1 MKKYLR
7 SILCLL
13 LALCM
18 VMCFV
23 ACDKDEDDEKKK
35 EAKGPSGTYYI
46 YKMTVDDE
54 EFDRDQLEEAGIDYK
69 DFSITFNDDGTG
81 EFNEL
86 GDVTEFEW
94 DEDVLTADGD
104 DLDYTYEDGKI
115 TIAVEDREM
124 TFAK

>member
-35 EAKGPSGTYYI
+35 AKGPDGTYYI
-46 YKMTVDDE
+46 YKMSVDDE

-104 DLDYTYEDGKI
+104 DLDYTYKDGKI